1 MGESR
6 IPGLAPTISTSL
18 TGGEFAE
25 AMTEPGHGQGADVVA
40 GRYRLLGLLGRGG
53 MGSVY
58 RARDLVLDEVVAL
71 KVLQRE
77 MARSESMLV
86 RFRQEVKLA
95 RRVTHP
101 NVARTFDITE
111 HDGQAFLT
119 MEFVD
124 GESLAQL
131 LAREGALSVP
141 RAVEIAL
148 ALCDGLAAAHAS
160 GVIHRDLKPGNVL
173 VARDGR
179 IVVTDFGI
187 ARSFSD
193 EKTGETLGEFVGTP
207 AYMAPE
213 QVEGASDVD
222 PRADLYALGALL
234 FELLT
239 GRTAWTGKSAPLIAV
254 ARLMAPP
261 PDPREHRGSL
271 SPELARLVMT
281 LMARRR
287 EDRPA
292 TAALARAALVQ
303 VNRSPASAPISLAP
317 RTRPVADAA
326 RPPQEKAVAVLPFRN
341 AGPTEDDYLA
351 DGLTEDL
358 IDTLSMTRGL
368 RLRPRGVVARLKS
381 QDRDARELGAELG
394 VDVVVEGSLRRVGPS
409 FRITTR
415 LISVADGFQIWAT
428 RLDRPMNDL
437 LVVIDELARAVADAL
452 TEQAEERGRKAP
464 SNPFAV
470 EIYLRARLALR
481 DGWYTAQGC
490 NHALNLILQ
499 AQALSPDDAV
509 LLGGAAI
516 ARVRAVHWSSLSREE
531 ATVELNL
538 ARKEARRALESEP
551 RVGEPWLA
559 LAMVE
564 LYQGRA
570 HDAVHPLTLALAASP
585 QFAAGH
591 ELLGRVLLEGGL
603 ITEGMRFLNTAL
615 ELDPEN
621 AEPRW
626 HLARGAALVGDWER
640 VDELLSVEVQG
651 QAARLLRNITL
662 ARLHIW
668 RRAAGLTDAPLTVE
682 DFPRDSLATVVLAIM
697 REVAQTGKMSAER
710 LLDLRRLVFSLEGG
724 LARRAQH
731 AKMYLVEVLLAMGGR
746 RSGLRCAGER
756 GGARFRRLRLGEPL
770 PPARSV
776 APRPA
781 LASPPRGDRD
791 AGAPG
796 LGGLAG
802 HPRRPG
808 CTQRRGGHR
817 ATTTRRWRDLRRAGL
832 AAAPAA
838 GERASRGRMTPL
850 FAAMLRRY
858 QEEHRD
864 PSCPQN
870 PCRRP
875 RSLIGGP
882 RVRAARS
889 GRQSQR
895 WWSSGPPGGRRAR
908 CCRWSQ
914 GRWRWGEPS

>member
-1 MGESR
+1 MGEPR
-6 IPGLAPTISTSL
+6 NPGLEPTMATSEAGDSL
-18 TGGEFAE
+18 AE
-25 AMTEPGHGQGADVVA
+25 AMTELGHEPGADVVA

-58 RARDLVLDEVVAL
+58 RAHDLVLDEVVAL

-77 MARSESMLV
+77 LARSEAMLV

-101 NVARTFDITE
+101 GVARTFDITE
-111 HDGQAFLT
+111 HEGQAFLT

-124 GESLAQL
+124 GESLAQVI
-131 LAREGALSVP
+131 ARDGALSVP
-141 RAVEIAL
+141 RALEISL

-173 VARDGR
+173 VAKDGR

-187 ARSFSD
+187 ARSYTD
-193 EKTGETLGEFVGTP
+193 ERTGETQAEFVGTP

-213 QVEGASDVD
+213 QVEGASDID

-239 GRTAWTGKSAPLIAV
+239 GRTAWTGKTAPLIAV

-261 PDPREHRGSL
+261 PDPRDHRASL
-271 SPELARLVMT
+271 SPDLARLVMT

-292 TAALARAALVQ
+292 TAAAARAALAQ
-303 VNRSPASAPISLAP
+303 MNRAPTSPPTSVAPLA
-317 RTRPVADAA
+317 RPTSGAA
-326 RPPQEKAVAVLPFRN
+326 RPTQEKAVAVLPFRN
-341 AGPTEDDYLA
+341 AGPGEDDYLA

-368 RLRPRGVVARLKS
+368 RLRPRGVVARLKGL
-381 QDRDARELGAELG
+381 DRDARELGAELG

-437 LVVIDELARAVADAL
+437 LVVIDELARAVASAL
-452 TEQAEERGRKAP
+452 AEQAEERGRKAP

-470 EIYLRARLALR
+470 EVYLRARLALR
-481 DGWYTAQGC
+481 DGWYSAQGC
-490 NHALNLILQ
+490 SRALDLILQ

-516 ARVRAVHWSSLSREE
+516 ARVRAVHWSNLSREE
-531 ATVELNL
+531 ATVELHL
-538 ARKEARRALESEP
+538 ARKEARRALEIEP

-570 HDAVHPLTLALAASP
+570 HDAVHPLTLALAAAP

-603 ITEGMRFLNTAL
+603 IAEGVRFLTTAL

-626 HLARGAALVGDWER
+626 LLARAAAMVGDWGR
-640 VDELLSVEVQG
+640 VDALLAVEVQG
-651 QAARLLRNITL
+651 QAARLLRSITL
-662 ARLHIW
+662 ARMHIW

-682 DFPRDSLATVVLAIM
+682 DFPRESMATIALAAM
-697 REVAQTGKMSAER
+697 REIAQTGTMSAGSR
-710 LLDLRRLVFSLEGG
+710 LAFRQVAFSADGG
-724 LARRAQH
+724 LLRRAQL
-731 AKMYLVEVLLAMGGR
+731 AKAYLVETLFAVGDADQAFEVLASAVAQELAD
-746 RSGLRCAGER
+746 SSWANHC
-756 GGARFRRLRLGEPL
+756 
-770 PPARSV
+770 
-776 APRPA
+776 PA
-781 LASPPRGDRD
+781 LAPWRGDPRWPPLHAAIEARARRVSEAWQATPD
-791 AGAPG
+791 AQVVRNAGATTE
-796 LGGLAG
+796 
-802 HPRRPG
+802 PRRG
-808 CTQRRGGHR
+808 DANETSE
-817 ATTTRRWRDLRRAGL
+817 
-832 AAAPAA
+832 AAV
-838 GERASRGRMTPL
+838 L
-850 FAAMLRRY
+850 L
-858 QEEHRD
+858 QL
-864 PSCPQN
+864 Q
-870 PCRRP
+870 
-875 RSLIGGP
+875 
-882 RVRAARS
+882 
-889 GRQSQR
+889 Q
-895 WWSSGPPGGRRAR
+895 RAR
-908 CCRWSQ
+908 QLR
-914 GRWRWGEPS
+914 EHA